1 MRVTI
6 ITFPGSNCD
15 RDVSVAIKKIT
26 GKNPSNIWHQEN
38 EVPNCDLIILP
49 GGFLMEITCVVEP
62 LLHTHL
68 L

>member
-38 EVPNCDLIILP
+38 EVPNCDLSLIHI
-49 GGFLMEITCVVEP
+49 
-62 LLHTHL
+62 
-68 L
+68 

>member
-49 GGFLMEITCVVEP
+49 EVFLMEITCVAEP

>member
-49 GGFLMEITCVVEP
+49 GLSLI
-62 LLHTHL
+62 HI
-68 L
+68 